1 VSAAPEPLG
10 AVKQTGRQGGVL
22 AVWPMGARDASLR
35 EILRWA
41 QDDTRRA
48 QEHTGTPVGHHW
60 SRGVRRSISSAC
72 PKTDLDTAL
81 DRCAG
86 RD

>member
-41 QDDTRRA
+41 QDDT
-48 QEHTGTPVGHHW
+48 GTPVGRHW
-60 SRGVRRSISSAC
+60 SRGVQRSISSA
-72 PKTDLDTAL
+72 LG
-81 DRCAG
+81 RCAG